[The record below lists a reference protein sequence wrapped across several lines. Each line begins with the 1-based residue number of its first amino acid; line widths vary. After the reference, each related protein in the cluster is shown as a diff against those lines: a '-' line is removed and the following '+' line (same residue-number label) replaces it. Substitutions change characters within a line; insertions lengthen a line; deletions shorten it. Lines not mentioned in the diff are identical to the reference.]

1 MPQPKR
7 PPFSAVKTADEIAED
22 LLDEAQKLIRIA
34 RILKGLE

>member
-1 MPQPKR
+1 M
-7 PPFSAVKTADEIAED
+7 VNKTADQIATE